1 MKVFVARQ
9 PIFNRNEQVVAYEL
23 LYRESEENR
32 YSAADGDKAT
42 TDLIINS
49 FINIGIEKLT
59 EGNALCE
66 FYRKP
71 DVFRSPTS
79 FDPDQLIIEILEDI
93 PITPALISRC
103 RQLKKLGYTLALDD
117 FYAINPENEELVEQ
131 LMKYIDILK
140 IDFCNPRVWSAK
152 NHSDVQL

>member
-9 PIFNRNEQVVAYEL
+9 PIFNRNEQVVAYE

-59 EGNALCE
+59 EGNA
-66 FYRKP
+66 
-71 DVFRSPTS
+71 
-79 FDPDQLIIEILEDI
+79 
-93 PITPALISRC
+93 AL
-103 RQLKKLGYTLALDD
+103 
-117 FYAINPENEELVEQ
+117 
-131 LMKYIDILK
+131 
-140 IDFCNPRVWSAK
+140 
-152 NHSDVQL
+152 

>member
-9 PIFNRNEQVVAYEL
+9 PIFNRNRQVVAYEL

-59 EGNALCE
+59 EGKRCFVNFTESLM
-66 FYRKP
+66 FSDLLPPLILTSLLSKFLRTYRSL
-71 DVFRSPTS
+71 R
-79 FDPDQLIIEILEDI
+79 
-93 PITPALISRC
+93 
-103 RQLKKLGYTLALDD
+103 
-117 FYAINPENEELVEQ
+117 
-131 LMKYIDILK
+131 
-140 IDFCNPRVWSAK
+140 
-152 NHSDVQL
+152 HSSQDADS